1 MRSDKNRQNKIME
14 IISEVYEHCS
24 GNYIGKDE
32 AIDAQVIGLKLFEE
46 PIVGFG
52 SAEDDL
58 FMECKQ
64 PQVVGPWHWLPSEWF
79 SEAKTVVA
87 LFFPFSEQIKSD
99 NRPLTDRPSHA
110 WLHGRIEGQY
120 YLNAYMRM
128 LNERLAAEGIKGC
141 VPAID
146 SRFKVV
152 MAGNAGNLYGQQDEQ
167 VYGSNWSERH
177 AAYICGLGT
186 FGLSKGLI
194 TEKGMA
200 GRFASIIIDQEI
212 DPTKRNYKE
221 PYEYCTQCGA
231 CVVRCPVDA
240 ITLEDG
246 KNHKICSDWLDV
258 MGERYKPRYGC
269 GLCQT
274 RVPCESQIP
283 VRKE

>member
-1 MRSDKNRQNKIME
+1 MKNKI
-14 IISEVYEHCS
+14 IKLIAEVYVQCAE
-24 GNYIGKDE
+24 NYVTKEDAIDE
-32 AIDAQVIGLKLFEE
+32 AMVGLKLFEE
-46 PIVGFG
+46 PIVAFG
-52 SAEDDL
+52 SAEDPL
-58 FMECKQ
+58 FAECKKSHI
-64 PQVVGPWHWLPSEWF
+64 VGPWHWLPSEWLPE
-79 SEAKTVVA
+79 SKTVIS

-99 NRPLTDRPSHA
+99 NRPLKDRPSHA
-110 WLHGRIEGQY
+110 WLHGRIEGQF
-120 YLNAYMRM
+120 YLNTYMKQFK
-128 LNERLAAEGIKGC
+128 EKLAAEGIQGC

-146 SRFKVV
+146 GRFKVV
-152 MAGNAGNLYGQQDEQ
+152 MAGNAGEAYGPQGEQ

-200 GRFASIIIDQEI
+200 GRFASIIIDAEME
-212 DPTKRNYKE
+212 PTKRNYSD

-231 CVVRCPVDA
+231 CIVRCPVDA
-240 ITLEDG
+240 ITLEEG
-246 KNHKICSDWLDV
+246 KDHKICSDWQNL

-283 VRKE
+283 ERKA